1 MPGYSS
7 EFSAG
12 MRSRNGVNNMN
23 QDVFSYLRQLHQYIE
38 AQQMR
43 ILMLEKSLKDLKQE
57 VEQLQKRPPVHVEKI
72 EYQFDQLKV
81 ETLDG
86 VLNIGLSPN
95 DPGNLENLEI
105 NQSAKL
111 KKNVL
116 SPMKKMEATM
126 RLEESMHQFLDSEL
140 PSVFKEWEDK
150 SGRKVHEE
158 MRMFIKEDIKKQ
170 LPERINDYLQRLAE
184 EKRTGGD
191 ELQSLIDEVEK
202 RLKEDIKHAVMTFLN
217 NLPKS

>member
-1 MPGYSS
+1 
-7 EFSAG
+7 
-12 MRSRNGVNNMN
+12 MN